1 MTDVDLIEALR
12 TCSEYPGCE
21 HCPLCGV
28 IECTSV
34 AANSLEAVLAENE
47 KLEKQLIL
55 RNAQLLELRE
65 ENAEQ
70 QTFAAGAMAMQEAVL
85 DILDRMSVRNKGT
98 VRSALRDAMAAVNN
112 LEVEHE

>member
-65 ENAEQ
+65 ANAEQ

-85 DILDRMSVRNKGT
+85 DILNRMSVKSKGA
-98 VRSALRDAMAAVNN
+98 VRPTLRDAMAAINN

>member
-21 HCPLCGV
+21 SCPLCGV
-28 IECTSV
+28 IECTTV
-34 AANSLEAVLAENE
+34 AADRLESAIVYGNDMYQEV
-47 KLEKQLIL
+47 QLQICK
-55 RNAQLLELRE
+55 RE
-65 ENAEQ
+65 Q
-70 QTFAAGAMAMQEAVL
+70 YFAAGAMAMQEAVL
-85 DILDRMSVRNKGT
+85 DILNRMSVRNKGI